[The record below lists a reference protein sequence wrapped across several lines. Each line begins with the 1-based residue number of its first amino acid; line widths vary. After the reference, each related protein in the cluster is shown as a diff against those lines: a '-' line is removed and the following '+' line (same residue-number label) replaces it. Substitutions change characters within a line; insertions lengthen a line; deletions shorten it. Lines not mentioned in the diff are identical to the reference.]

1 MKFKLCVALM
11 LLTFCTVFAQ
21 KEKVKGNK
29 IVMTEQ
35 KLIESFNAIEVYD
48 NFQVTIVEDT
58 DNMIKIE
65 ADSNVQEFIEY
76 EIVDNVLKISS
87 SKDLRRTK
95 ALNIT
100 IMYSS
105 ELTDLKFY
113 NEAQVRS
120 NGPIVTSDLTIETY
134 DDAEVFLSIESGKLK
149 GVANGKSILELH
161 SGVREAFYQVNE
173 NANLKGIITS
183 DTLTVDLYQ
192 KGEAKLEGE
201 AKSLLIRADSE
212 TNYYGE
218 NLNSTTTKVV
228 TEGKS
233 ECYVV
238 STGNIT
244 IEAIDESEI
253 YLLGEPKIE
262 LNVFLNEASLYKKN
276 LDYSPSRFKIN

>member
-11 LLTFCTVFAQ
+11 LLTFYNVFAQ

-76 EIVDNVLKISS
+76 QIVDNVLKISS

-105 ELTDLKFY
+105 ELTNLKFY

-218 NLNSTTTKVV
+218 KLNSTTTKVV

-253 YLLGEPKIE
+253 YLLGEAKIE

-276 LDYSPSRFKIN
+276 MDYSPSRFKIN